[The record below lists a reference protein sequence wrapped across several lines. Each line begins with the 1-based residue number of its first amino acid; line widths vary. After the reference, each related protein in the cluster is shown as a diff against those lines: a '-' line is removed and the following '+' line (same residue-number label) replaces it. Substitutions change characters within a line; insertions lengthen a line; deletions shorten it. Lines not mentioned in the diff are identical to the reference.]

1 MSGENVPG
9 TDLIF
14 KMVCDYMKIVHI
26 AILDVIPKYIYH
38 FLVRSVSIHHMH
50 VQIYMCT
57 GWGSGI
63 FTPLY

>member
-50 VQIYMCT
+50 VRRQK
-57 GWGSGI
+57 S
-63 FTPLY
+63 